1 MIISSIDLFFSL
13 DCAAGVGPEVD
24 APRFG
29 LPTVVLAGS
38 AFLVAEGLSVDAE
51 AAGRKLEGADDDA
64 APVKDGP
71 GADAV
76 GFSVGLPKFANRSV
90 VEDAEVAVGVEIGGI
105 VDELVVWPPR
115 SNKVLA
121 FAVEVLDSLGLD
133 VVGGK
138 LNDGFDSFGP

>member
-1 MIISSIDLFFSL
+1 MIISSIDLFFNL

-38 AFLVAEGLSVDAE
+38 AFLAAVGFSVDAE
-51 AAGRKLEGADDDA
+51 GAGRKLEGADDDA
-64 APVKDGP
+64 APAKDGP
-71 GADAV
+71 GAGAV
-76 GFSVGLPKFANRSV
+76 GFSVGFPTFANRSV
-90 VEDAEVAVGVEIGGI
+90 VEDAEVAIGVEIAAI

-115 SNKVLA
+115 SNKFFA
-121 FAVEVLDSLGLD
+121 FAVEVLDSPGLD

-138 LNDGFDSFGP
+138 LNEGFDSFGP